1 MDYLPG
7 SYRELNLRAMWL
19 SDNQSKPLVDL
30 QEDTT
35 PEGVSVLVNYL
46 LPQAPPDTEEI
57 GEFVLTLVIL
67 NTTF

>member
-1 MDYLPG
+1 
-7 SYRELNLRAMWL
+7 MWL

-67 NTTF
+67 NMTF